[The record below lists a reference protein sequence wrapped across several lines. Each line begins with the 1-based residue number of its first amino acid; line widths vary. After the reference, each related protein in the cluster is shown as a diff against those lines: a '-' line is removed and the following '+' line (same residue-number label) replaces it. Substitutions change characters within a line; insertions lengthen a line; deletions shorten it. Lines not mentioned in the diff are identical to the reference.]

1 MNTIISRME
10 DLLYEIHGKGLLD
23 EVYAYAKVLR
33 KKEKYKHIEYIEVLK
48 KSYEDIL
55 KMKSNDNKC

>member
-1 MNTIISRME
+1 ME

-33 KKEKYKHIEYIEVLK
+33 EKEKYKHIEYIEVLK
-48 KSYEDIL
+48 KSYEDIM
-55 KMKSNDNKC
+55 KMKSRDNKC

>member
-1 MNTIISRME
+1 MTTIIRQME

-33 KKEKYKHIEYIEVLK
+33 EKEKYQHIEYIEVLK

-55 KMKSNDNKC
+55 KMKSKDNKC

>member
-1 MNTIISRME
+1 ME

-33 KKEKYKHIEYIEVLK
+33 EKEKYVLIDK
-48 KSYEDIL
+48 IPTRYALITSQSRML
-55 KMKSNDNKC
+55 NKPIT

>member
-1 MNTIISRME
+1 ME

-33 KKEKYKHIEYIEVLK
+33 EKEKYQHIEYIEVLK

-55 KMKSNDNKC
+55 KMKSKDNKC

>member
-1 MNTIISRME
+1 ME

-33 KKEKYKHIEYIEVLK
+33 EQEKYKHIEYIDVLK
-48 KSYEDIL
+48 KSYAHIE
-55 KMKSNDNKC
+55 KMKSIDNKC